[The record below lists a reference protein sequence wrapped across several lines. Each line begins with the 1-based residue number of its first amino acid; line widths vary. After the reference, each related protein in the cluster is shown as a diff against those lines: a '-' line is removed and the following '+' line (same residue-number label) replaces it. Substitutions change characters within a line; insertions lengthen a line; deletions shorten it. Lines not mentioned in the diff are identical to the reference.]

1 LAKIRVT
8 QVFPGSVH
16 EAEICWY
23 DTERWPRWVDE
34 LARVLAVDGAWPRP
48 GASVIWESGPAGRGR
63 VHERVS
69 AYEPLAGQ
77 TVEVEDDS
85 IKGTQRVAFTPVDD
99 GVEVGLSLEYAIKR
113 RSLLTPLVDAL
124 FVRRPMAI
132 SLGKTLARF
141 GAELAE
147 SRHSSVG

>member
-1 LAKIRVT
+1 LTKIRVT

-23 DTERWPRWVDE
+23 DTEGRPRWFDE
-34 LARVLAVDGAWPRP
+34 MARVVAVDGDWPRP
-48 GASVIWESGPAGRGR
+48 GATMIWESGPAGRGR

-85 IKGTQRVAFTPVDD
+85 IEGAQRVTFTPVDE
-99 GVEVGLSLEYAIKR
+99 GVEVGLSLDYAIKR
-113 RSLLTPLVDAL
+113 RSPLTALVNAL

-132 SLGKTLARF
+132 SLGKTLTRF

-147 SRHSSVG
+147 SRHPSVG